1 MCHLGDDIVIESY
14 CHSGLSGYFQLL
26 DRHFKLNSHVNSEFC
41 KQALAKVG
49 NPNILINIVSRRVRQ
64 LTTGGGSGSRPLIL
78 DVQNL
83 GAADIALL
91 EVVEDKMAW
100 ETPTLDKVDAGAIIP
115 PKKRRSKNH

>member
-1 MCHLGDDIVIESY
+1 MYHPGHDIVIESY
-14 CHSGLSGYFQLL
+14 CHAGLSGYFQWL
-26 DRHFKLNSHVNSEFC
+26 DRHFKPNSHVNSEFC

-91 EVVEDKMAW
+91 ELVEDKMAW
-100 ETPTLDKVDAGAIIP
+100 ETPTLDKVAAGAIIP